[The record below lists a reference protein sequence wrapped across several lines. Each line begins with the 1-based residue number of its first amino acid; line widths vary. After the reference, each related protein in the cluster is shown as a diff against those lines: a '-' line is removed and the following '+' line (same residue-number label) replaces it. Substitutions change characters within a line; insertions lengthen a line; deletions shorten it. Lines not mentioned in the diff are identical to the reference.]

1 MRVVQ
6 VAVFCHFL
14 ADMFSILGKLSLKTQ
29 SNDLNLLVAVSQ
41 LKEIVASISYL
52 KSRYAPNGY
61 LEMFPKVPNNWGK
74 KDLGVL
80 QGIEWE
86 GNRGGG

>member
-1 MRVVQ
+1 MRVLQ
-6 VAVFCHFL
+6 FAVFCHFL
-14 ADMFSILGKLSLKTQ
+14 VDMFSILGNLSLKTQ

-61 LEMFPKVPNNWGK
+61 LEMFPKVPNN
-74 KDLGVL
+74 
-80 QGIEWE
+80 
-86 GNRGGG
+86 